1 MRSEDRQV
9 VFSWQKRII
18 LILFVSAFVL
28 MVWGVMAR
36 GWWFP
41 TMASS
46 FLAICIIIMFIAMTG
61 KDRLK
66 EKQLV
71 DAFSEGSSSLVA
83 VSLIIGLARGINLV
97 MNEGLI
103 SDTLLNASSH
113 LVEGTSGPLFV
124 LVMLLIFFVL
134 GFVVPSSSG
143 LAVLA
148 MPIFAPLADTVGVP
162 RFIIVCAYQW
172 GQYAMLYLAPTG
184 LVMATLQMLDM
195 EYQHWLRFVW
205 PMVVFVL
212 GFGGAMLVAQVLVY
226 S

>member
-71 DAFSEGSSSLVA
+71 DA
-83 VSLIIGLARGINLV
+83 
-97 MNEGLI
+97 
-103 SDTLLNASSH
+103 
-113 LVEGTSGPLFV
+113 
-124 LVMLLIFFVL
+124 
-134 GFVVPSSSG
+134 
-143 LAVLA
+143 
-148 MPIFAPLADTVGVP
+148 
-162 RFIIVCAYQW
+162 
-172 GQYAMLYLAPTG
+172 
-184 LVMATLQMLDM
+184 
-195 EYQHWLRFVW
+195 
-205 PMVVFVL
+205 
-212 GFGGAMLVAQVLVY
+212 
-226 S
+226 